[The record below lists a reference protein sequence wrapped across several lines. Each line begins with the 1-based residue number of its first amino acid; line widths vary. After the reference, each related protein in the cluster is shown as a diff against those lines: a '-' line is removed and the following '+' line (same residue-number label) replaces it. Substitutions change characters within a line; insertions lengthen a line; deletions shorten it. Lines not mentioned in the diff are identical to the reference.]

1 MKTINNNNI
10 PVEKLFFFF
19 FSLFSDFLLTPREE
33 DNNNNGKKKKIVR
46 VFSIYPSFYLY
57 LYLLSNT
64 EREKRQTREREITR
78 PFEWIDSA
86 QWWRTGIFVF
96 LFFQKFS
103 SVGKKELAKVE
114 SNWKHVRYTSI
125 CKHAFYIYSST
136 VYLYRQKRGALTV
149 V

>member
-1 MKTINNNNI
+1 MKTIKFQ
-10 PVEKLFFFF
+10 EKNLFLNFRYSATFC
-19 FSLFSDFLLTPREE
+19 SLPGRTTTTTEKRRKMF
-33 DNNNNGKKKKIVR
+33 R
-46 VFSIYPSFYLY
+46 VFSLYIPLFISIYIFSQ
-57 LYLLSNT
+57 T
-64 EREKRQTREREITR
+64 QREREKKRQTREREITR